1 MTLGSILAFAALALL
16 FRLVARERY
25 RGELLLISSVLAIY
39 WLQPLSPVRNL
50 DFWLPTCT
58 LALAVLSWWISA
70 DPLSAVGGRTP

>member
-39 WLQPLSPVRNL
+39 WLQPLSPVRN
-50 DFWLPTCT
+50 
-58 LALAVLSWWISA
+58 WISGCLPA
-70 DPLSAVGGRTP
+70 PWRWPC